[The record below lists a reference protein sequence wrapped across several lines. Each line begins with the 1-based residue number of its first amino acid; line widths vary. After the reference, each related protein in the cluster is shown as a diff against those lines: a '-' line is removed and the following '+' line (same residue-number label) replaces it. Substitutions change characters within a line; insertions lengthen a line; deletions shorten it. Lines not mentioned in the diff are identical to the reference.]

1 MVDSTDMDIMKLLT
15 KDSDCQALRQQGIDK
30 TISSETRLPISGT

>member
-1 MVDSTDMDIMKLLT
+1 MVDSTDIDIMKLLT

-30 TISSETRLPISGT
+30 TLFPKTQMISMKA